1 MIKIYSGLAIVEN
14 CDSSK
19 DEEIRVQILLQEIP
33 IGSAGQHE
41 QDQIIR
47 VRGDLSMTELLGN
60 FLPKNKKNT
69 MKKKRFYFKGRNHHH
84 QKIFRT

>member
-1 MIKIYSGLAIVEN
+1 MTLYSDSKSFSGLAIVEN

-60 FLPKNKKNT
+60 FHQKI
-69 MKKKRFYFKGRNHHH
+69 KKKYNEKKPVYFKGPN
-84 QKIFRT
+84 FL